1 MLFCS
6 AEKMEAEEP
15 DLFLCR
21 DLVFL
26 NLFMALPLILL
37 ARLRL
42 PLFFLTTLWRWI
54 GCKYTAFFE

>member
-1 MLFCS
+1 
-6 AEKMEAEEP
+6 
-15 DLFLCR
+15 LFLCR

-42 PLFFLTTLWRWI
+42 PLSFLNYPLVLDWMQI
-54 GCKYTAFFE
+54 HGIF